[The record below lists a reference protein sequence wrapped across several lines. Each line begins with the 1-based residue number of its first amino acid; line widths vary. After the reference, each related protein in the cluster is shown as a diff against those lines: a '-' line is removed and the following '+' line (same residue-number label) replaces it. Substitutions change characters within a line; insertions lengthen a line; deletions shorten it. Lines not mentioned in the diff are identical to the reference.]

1 MTVKMLC
8 LLLRF
13 QRDMNFESM
22 IILMLIAAA
31 YLISMVVT
39 RYMTVNHVIIDVP
52 NKRSSHDTPTPR
64 SGGLGIFIAFLF
76 VSFVFWINNRL
87 ALPDW
92 FFPFVLPTMLI
103 AVHSLCDDISSRS
116 VVEKLLVQLTAAG
129 MVVGSGLLIELPFGG
144 QWLSYVIT
152 ILWIVGMTNATNFM
166 DGLDGLV
173 SGIFSLALVFFC
185 MILHSIGFYDLYLFG
200 LTMIAGLMGFLI
212 YNFPPAKIFMG
223 DVGSCLLGFVYAVMV
238 VIMVGNDQSPWVM
251 LASVLLV
258 FNLLFDV
265 VFTVIRRFFRGDN
278 ILQAHRSHLFQL
290 MNRLGYRHLT
300 VSLCYLG
307 VTFLQGLLAIWVLR
321 FPALVWPVVFALL
334 VSHLLYATLV
344 MRASKRK
351 NLVL

>member
-8 LLLRF
+8 LFLRF
-13 QRDMNFESM
+13 QRDMNLDLTS
-22 IILMLIAAA
+22 ILILTSTA
-31 YLISMVVT
+31 YLISVLVT
-39 RYMTVNHVIIDVP
+39 RYMTVNHVITDIP
-52 NKRSSHDTPTPR
+52 NKRSSHDAPTPR
-64 SGGLGIFIAFLF
+64 SGGLGLFIAFLF
-76 VSFVFWINNRL
+76 ISLVFWINHRT

-92 FFPFVLPTMLI
+92 FLPFVLPALLI
-103 AVHSLCDDISSRS
+103 GVHSLYDDISGRAAI
-116 VVEKLLVQLTAAG
+116 EKLLIQLIAAG
-129 MVVGSGLLIELPFGG
+129 IVVSSGLLIELPFGG
-144 QWLSYVIT
+144 EWLSYLIT
-152 ILWIVGMTNATNFM
+152 MLWIVGMTNATNFM

-238 VIMVGNDQSPWVM
+238 VIMVGDEQSPWVM

-278 ILQAHRSHLFQL
+278 IMQAHRSHLFQL

-300 VSLCYLG
+300 VSLYYLG

-321 FPALVWPVVFALL
+321 FPAFVWPVILVLL
-334 VSHLLYATLV
+334 VSHLLYATLI

>member
-1 MTVKMLC
+1 
-8 LLLRF
+8 
-13 QRDMNFESM
+13 MNLESM

-31 YLISMVVT
+31 YLISMLVT

-52 NKRSSHDTPTPR
+52 NSRSSHDAPTPQ
-64 SGGLGIFIAFLF
+64 SGGLGLFIAFLF

-92 FFPFVLPTMLI
+92 FFPFVLPAMLI
-103 AVHSLCDDISSRS
+103 GVHSLCDDISGRRAI
-116 VVEKLLVQLTAAG
+116 EKLLIQLAAAG
-129 MVVGSGLLIELPFGG
+129 IVVSSGLLIELPFGG
-144 QWLSYVIT
+144 QWLSYLIT

-238 VIMVGNDQSPWVM
+238 VIMVGGDQSPWVM
-251 LASVLLV
+251 LASVVLV

-265 VFTVIRRFFRGDN
+265 IFTVIRRFFRGDN
-278 ILQAHRSHLFQL
+278 IMQAHRSHLFQL

-300 VSLCYLG
+300 VSLYYLG

-321 FPALVWPVVFALL
+321 FPALVWPVILALL
-334 VSHLLYATLV
+334 VSHLLYATLI

-351 NLVL
+351 NLV